1 MNQEFDW
8 DDAKAALNLAK
19 HGVPFEEAKTV
30 FADTLSI
37 TVPDPDHSLGE
48 ERWLII
54 GLSSAGRLLVVCFA
68 ERGDVIRLINA
79 RQATRVEARGYERG

>member
-19 HGVPFEEAKTV
+19 HDVPFEEAETV

-37 TVPDPDHSLGE
+37 TIADLGHSFGE

-54 GLSSAGRLLVVCFA
+54 GLSSTGRLLVVCFT
-68 ERGDVIRLINA
+68 ERG
-79 RQATRVEARGYERG
+79 